1 MNIIEEYELHVCETV
16 HVMLED
22 LDNDQLKL
30 LAMGFKNLMDSY
42 INTGSPVFTA
52 AFRAMQLCI
61 LEHNSRL

>member
-1 MNIIEEYELHVCETV
+1 MNSLEDYELHVCETI

-22 LDNDQLKL
+22 LNTEQLQM
-30 LAMGFKNLMDSY
+30 LALGFQNLMHSY
-42 INTGSPVFTA
+42 ANSKSPVRSA

>member
-22 LDNDQLKL
+22 LNNDQLQM
-30 LAMGFKNLMDSY
+30 LAMGFQNLMNSY
-42 INTGSPVFTA
+42 VNTGSPVFTA
-52 AFRAMQLCI
+52 SYRAMQLCI

>member
-22 LDNDQLKL
+22 LNNEQLQM
-30 LAMGFKNLMDSY
+30 LAMGFKNLMLFYLHSE
-42 INTGSPVFTA
+42 SPVCTA
-52 AFRAMQLCI
+52 AYRAMQLCI